1 MWCWWKHF
9 YGELQ
14 HSDSECLGE
23 SCLVEK
29 RFGVNQRR
37 KESSEKRLIHIEKG
51 TTSEALPLVMSL
63 SVLETAQM
71 HV

>member
-1 MWCWWKHF
+1 MWCWRKHF

-29 RFGVNQRR
+29 TFCVNQRR
-37 KESSEKRLIHIEKG
+37 GESSERRLIHVEVK
-51 TTSEALPLVMSL
+51 TRSEVRALMVNL
-63 SVLETAQM
+63 SVLEIE
-71 HV
+71 